1 MTTEEKVSVV
11 LQALDERKAQE
22 IRVLDVSER
31 TQLTDRLII
40 CSGTSNIHI
49 RAVVDRIL
57 EMMKERGI
65 KGIRCEGYREARWV
79 LIDFGDVVVH
89 VFREQERQ
97 FYNLERLWG
106 NARVQTVDKRAGLSY
121 N

>member
-89 VFREQERQ
+89 VFDPEERA
-97 FYNLERLWG
+97 YYRLEEFW
-106 NARVQTVDKRAGLSY
+106 TRAPRPAEASLPASQAG
-121 N
+121 